1 MGEIKE
7 RYIIILDFDI
17 AKHYNFG
24 YSKPMSNEQAESVRE
39 LIYKET
45 GKKFPIIDFTTIEE
59 RRKRNERLW

>member
-7 RYIIILDFDI
+7 RYIIILDFDV
-17 AKHYNFG
+17 AKQYNFD
-24 YSKPMSNEQAESVRE
+24 YSKAMSKEQAESVRE